1 MADLLAGV
9 ARATNTP
16 PVGIPLVGFA
26 GRGPSEA
33 VHDDLTATALA
44 LESGDVRAL
53 ILTAD
58 LLFFRIRHKRMIPT
72 REGFQVVIPYSSDN

>member
-9 ARATNTP
+9 ARATITP

-26 GRGPSEA
+26 GRGPSVA

-44 LESGDVRAL
+44 LESGDTRAL

-58 LLFFRIRHKRMIPT
+58 LLFFT
-72 REGFQVVIPYSSDN
+72 